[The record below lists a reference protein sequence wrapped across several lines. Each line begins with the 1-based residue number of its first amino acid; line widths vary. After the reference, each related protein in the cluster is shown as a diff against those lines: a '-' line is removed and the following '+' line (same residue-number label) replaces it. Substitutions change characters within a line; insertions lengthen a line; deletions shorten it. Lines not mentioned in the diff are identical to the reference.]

1 MNLDALRLRT
11 DPLADS
17 TLAALVA
24 SVGLDAANQALAKVV
39 LNNSGTLPP
48 GLPGPIRVYFERS
61 ACLPAWADEA
71 QMNIGAG
78 VFAEHGPLILV
89 ALICASLP
97 ECYTMRNGVQVLA
110 LTGRMDE
117 THAYRRIFETAQY
130 VVDVL
135 SPRGLHPEAKGI
147 KAAQKVR
154 LMHAGIRHLILSEP
168 PEDADHS
175 SRHFVDVLKN
185 TQWDVKTLGLPICQE
200 DELFTLLTF
209 SLVALRALDA
219 WGVPLTPEQRQ
230 GWMHRWAVIGHLMGI
245 EDRLIPRTEAE
256 AAKIFAAIQTH
267 QVGETSQGRELTR
280 ALSVFFGQVVGN
292 AWLGR
297 QLGPLTIRSM
307 IPAAT
312 ADLLAVPKPS
322 EAEVWLGRFIR
333 WVVRLVVRN
342 ENPYLQRFVSR
353 LLVKALTRLPRAWKP
368 GLFQI
373 PTELTTAW
381 SAA

>member
-1 MNLDALRLRT
+1 MNLDALRHRT
-11 DPLADS
+11 DPLADA

-24 SVGLDAANQALAKVV
+24 SGGLDAANQALAKVV

-48 GLPGPIRVYFERS
+48 GLPGPIKIYFSRS
-61 ACLPAWADEA
+61 GALPEWADQA
-71 QMNIGAG
+71 HMQVGASI
-78 VFAEHGPLILV
+78 FAEHGPLILV

-97 ECYTMRNGVQVLA
+97 ECYTMKNGVQVLA
-110 LTGRMDE
+110 LTGRMDD
-117 THAYRRIFETAQY
+117 THAYRRIYETAQY

-135 SPRGLHPEAKGI
+135 SPEGLRPEGKGI

-168 PEDADHS
+168 PVDADHS
-175 SRHFVDVLKN
+175 SRRFIDVLKN
-185 TQWDVKTLGLPICQE
+185 TRWDVATLGLPICQE

-209 SLVALRALDA
+209 SLVTLRALDA
-219 WGVPLTPEQRQ
+219 WGVPLSAEQRE

-245 EDRLIPRTEAE
+245 EDHLIPRTEAE
-256 AAKIFAAIQTH
+256 AAELFSAIQVH
-267 QVGETSQGRELTR
+267 QVGETPQGRDLTR
-280 ALSVFFGQVVGN
+280 ALSVFFGQVVDN

-322 EAEVWLGRFIR
+322 EAEVWLGRFLR
-333 WVVRLVVRN
+333 WVVRKFVRN
-342 ENPYLQRFVSR
+342 ENPILQRFVSR
-353 LLVKALTRLPRAWKP
+353 TLVKALTRLPRAWKP

-381 SAA
+381 SR

>member
-1 MNLDALRLRT
+1 MNLDALRHRT
-11 DPLADS
+11 DPLADA

-24 SVGLDAANQALAKVV
+24 SGGLDAANKTLAKVV

-48 GLPGPIRVYFERS
+48 DLPGPIKVYFERS
-61 ACLPAWADEA
+61 GTLPTWADPA
-71 QMNIGAG
+71 LMDVGAEI
-78 VFAEHGPLILV
+78 FAEHGPLILV

-110 LTGRMDE
+110 LTGRMDD
-117 THAYRRIFETAQY
+117 THAYRRIYETAQY

-135 SPRGLHPEAKGI
+135 SPQGLHPEGKGV

-168 PEDADHS
+168 PTEGDPT
-175 SRHFVDVLKN
+175 SRRFIDVLKH
-185 TQWDVKTLGLPICQE
+185 TRWDVPTLGLPICQE

-209 SLVALRALDA
+209 SLVTLRALDA
-219 WGVPLTPEQRQ
+219 WDVPLTPAQRE

-245 EDRLIPRTEAE
+245 EDHLIPRTEAD
-256 AAKIFAAIQTH
+256 AAEVFAAIQAH
-267 QVGETSQGRELTR
+267 QVGETPQGRDLTR
-280 ALSVFFGQVVGN
+280 ALSVFFGQVVDN

-322 EAEVWLGRFIR
+322 EAEVWLGRFVR
-333 WVVRLVVRN
+333 WVVRKFVRN
-342 ENPYLQRFVSR
+342 ENPILQRFVSR
-353 LLVKALTRLPRAWKP
+353 TLVKALTRLPRAWKP

-381 SAA
+381 SR